1 MVSKIILSIYVVLS
15 VLAVDTS
22 AYGGYGQ
29 KTFTFNVNTPPPV
42 TKKVVVTYN
51 PGPQINYFQILDQ
64 TLASLIRIKQDKIA
78 SLVREMNRINEENKK
93 WQAQAA
99 TAKPV
104 TYTFT
109 KKVVPAV
116 VDINV
121 QGSFSYGKTGGSAGV
136 SGSSSNSVSGS
147 STVSTGTT
155 SSKESDDE

>member
-1 MVSKIILSIYVVLS
+1 MVSKIILSICVVLS
-15 VLAVDTS
+15 VLAVDTN

-29 KTFTFNVNTPPPV
+29 KTFTINVNTPPPV

-64 TLASLIRIKQDKIA
+64 ALASLIRIKQDKIA

-109 KKVVPAV
+109 KQVVPAV

-121 QGSFSYGKTGGSAGV
+121 QGSFSYGKTSSAGV
-136 SGSSSNSVSGS
+136 SGGSSHSVSGS
-147 STVSTGTT
+147 SADSTGTT
-155 SSKESDDE
+155 SSKENDDE